1 MRIALVGPAHPFKGG
16 GAAHTTE
23 LAHRLAGRGHD
34 VTIESWSRQYPRML
48 YPGQPTVDSPEVR
61 LFEPTRRELSWRR
74 PDGWVRVGRRLART
88 ADAVVLCV
96 LSPVQV
102 PAYLAIRYG
111 LAGSRGTRTVALCHN
126 VLPHEPRFFDTAL
139 MRALLRRTDGVLVHS
154 ERQAQLAGSL
164 APVAARAVTM
174 PPHLPEDAQRGPVSG
189 AGTASDAAA
198 GARWSP
204 RRRLLFFGIVRP
216 YKGLDVLLRALAQG
230 PPDVSL
236 TVAGEFWGGTA
247 QTEALIAELGLT
259 GRVELRPGYVPAD
272 QVPELFAAADALVLP
287 YRAATASQNV
297 WMGHDHGVPVIA
309 TRAGALADHVRDGV
323 DGLLCDPED
332 VAGLAD
338 TLHRFYEPG
347 EPARL
352 RAGVEAVDPEPYWT
366 SYVDELVDLAG
377 S

>member
-236 TVAGEFWGGTA
+236 TVAGRVLGWHRADRGPHRRARPDGPGGA
-247 QTEALIAELGLT
+247 AARLRAG
-259 GRVELRPGYVPAD
+259 RPGAGTVRCGGRAG
-272 QVPELFAAADALVLP
+272 AALP
-287 YRAATASQNV
+287 RGDGLAERV
-297 WMGHDHGVPVIA
+297 DGPRPRGPRHRHPG
-309 TRAGALADHVRDGV
+309 GALADHVRDGV